1 MSPAWTSS
9 SVLPN
14 VSNPVATLA
23 TVGPSP
29 TTSTASPAR
38 SEPRSTAP
46 VTTVPRPLM
55 VSTFSIGIRNGSP
68 SSRSGTGT

>member
-1 MSPAWTSS
+1 
-9 SVLPN
+9 LPN
-14 VSNPVATLA
+14 VSIPIAVLV

-29 TTSTASPAR
+29 TTSTVSPSF